1 MLTNYVIWGQDI
13 PFYAYFLYEEWGGGD
28 VLYSW
33 SYYDLIHVNNL
44 ELFGTW

>member
-13 PFYAYFLYEEWGGGD
+13 PFYAYFLYEEWGGD